1 MIDSTPLYETKVLK
15 KPPNQD
21 MGLTKKG
28 DKKFTAVLLE
38 TRHKMHQQFGHLFN
52 DRPFK
57 LVPSVPDALEDDSMH
72 SNNSAHKRSRVAR
85 VLTGMTGRKQVVSP
99 PRRRKA
105 SLPTSKHK
113 RRPFKP
119 TGDAKLDEQLELA
132 AMNDEY
138 NKLLQIG
145 KYSHPNPIVAK
156 LGVIVQPVLEML
168 QVWLLFFRALY
179 NVFTWQ
185 DPILSFWVSLVG
197 TVLVI
202 ILHLFPWRI
211 FLGVVGVILVGPQNW
226 LFRVLRSRRPGY
238 VETDLDTIIKKKKT
252 TRKVEE
258 IAPDAPYFSSLTTDN
273 RPVLAHEYDKS
284 NVRPVVV
291 PHNPLKYQRFYDWPP
306 ELEYAR
312 VDPCDA
318 PESDPAPE
326 SDLVA
331 HLEADEDDMYDGSS
345 PITTTTGAHSKALWR
360 RPRKLGA
367 AVAKGVS
374 HTSCAAVSTVKK
386 SPRVA
391 LQGVSQVPSVAAKGV
406 KGVSRIPAAA
416 IKGVSTRMVH
426 RKKKEGLDSI
436 DESVNFMV

>member
-1 MIDSTPLYETKVLK
+1 
-15 KPPNQD
+15 
-21 MGLTKKG
+21 
-28 DKKFTAVLLE
+28 
-38 TRHKMHQQFGHLFN
+38 
-52 DRPFK
+52 
-57 LVPSVPDALEDDSMH
+57 
-72 SNNSAHKRSRVAR
+72 
-85 VLTGMTGRKQVVSP
+85 
-99 PRRRKA
+99 
-105 SLPTSKHK
+105 
-113 RRPFKP
+113 
-119 TGDAKLDEQLELA
+119 
-132 AMNDEY
+132 
-138 NKLLQIG
+138 
-145 KYSHPNPIVAK
+145 
-156 LGVIVQPVLEML
+156 
-168 QVWLLFFRALY
+168 
-179 NVFTWQ
+179 
-185 DPILSFWVSLVG
+185 
-197 TVLVI
+197 
-202 ILHLFPWRI
+202 
-211 FLGVVGVILVGPQNW
+211 
-226 LFRVLRSRRPGY
+226 
-238 VETDLDTIIKKKKT
+238 
-252 TRKVEE
+252 
-258 IAPDAPYFSSLTTDN
+258 
-273 RPVLAHEYDKS
+273 
-284 NVRPVVV
+284 
-291 PHNPLKYQRFYDWPP
+291 LKYQRFYDWPP

-331 HLEADEDDMYDGSS
+331 HLEADENDIYDGSS